1 MPNDNIDPNLD
12 PAAQLQTDDGQDP
25 SPPMDVV
32 SLEDY
37 DRLKADRD
45 SLFER
50 LARAQADF
58 QNSRKRLEAE
68 ADQRLSYANANLV
81 KALLPVI
88 DNLERAV
95 SVDPNT
101 DPASLLRKTP
111 SLSRTKKEKR
121 HHRKGALATI
131 SAQAATEE
139 EPQTEATE
147 SLSLT
152 TFYALGKKS
161 ERTM

>member
-1 MPNDNIDPNLD
+1 MSRMPNDNIDPNLD
-12 PAAQLQTDDGQDP
+12 PAAAQLQTDDARDP
-25 SPPMDVV
+25 NAPQEVV

-81 KALLPVI
+81 KSLLPVI

-101 DPASLLRKTP
+101 DPASII
-111 SLSRTKKEKR
+111 
-121 HHRKGALATI
+121 KGI
-131 SAQAATEE
+131 QVVMD
-139 EPQTEATE
+139 Q
-147 SLSLT
+147 
-152 TFYALGKKS
+152 
-161 ERTM
+161 